1 MGSESESD
9 DGSSSDGSGESEA
22 DEVSEKSRTS
32 EVSAPAA
39 KYSASQKLAGDM
51 FLSGNSTKAEADEV
65 SEKPETSK
73 AAAAADVEVAVSE
86 QPEASDKESE
96 ASDEEAEDSDEESE
110 DSDEESEDSD
120 SDSDDSD
127 DKDATSGGAKQAA
140 CLYSGVQDVKWA
152 HVSHPKSHL
161 FTYGMSGPAVGTYS
175 PKPIVKKTKTHN
187 FGKSKTTRTKHK
199 CYGLNRHT
207 PGPGS
212 YGTPFSSFKSAGRSA
227 GWGKSTTSRFGTPK
241 CYGMSVRKPLRNR
254 RMVKPTHS
262 YMAPT
267 KLTMIRHNSLH
278 GNNAPVTQRRRAA
291 AKPELANKRSARKP
305 AKRLPKKIKAKRAPA
320 VVKTKKTRKLK
331 TLKKRKPTP
340 ESRKQSA
347 LERVEEESESED
359 VESDEESEEAEAE
372 EESDAEESE
381 EESKKADEASDEE
394 SEEESEEEAEESDEE
409 SEESSDDSG
418 SGSDCDD
425 MSDMD
430 SILALIAS
438 HGL

>member
-1 MGSESESD
+1 MG
-9 DGSSSDGSGESEA
+9 
-22 DEVSEKSRTS
+22 
-32 EVSAPAA
+32 
-39 KYSASQKLAGDM
+39 
-51 FLSGNSTKAEADEV
+51 
-65 SEKPETSK
+65 
-73 AAAAADVEVAVSE
+73 
-86 QPEASDKESE
+86 
-96 ASDEEAEDSDEESE
+96 
-110 DSDEESEDSD
+110 
-120 SDSDDSD
+120 
-127 DKDATSGGAKQAA
+127 
-140 CLYSGVQDVKWA
+140 
-152 HVSHPKSHL
+152 
-161 FTYGMSGPAVGTYS
+161 
-175 PKPIVKKTKTHN
+175 KTKTHN

-212 YGTPFSSFKSAGRSA
+212 YGTPFSSFKSTGHSA

-331 TLKKRKPTP
+331 TLKKRKPTVNVVT
-340 ESRKQSA
+340 RKQSA
-347 LERVEEESESED
+347 LERVEEESHETLEEEEDSESED
-359 VESDEESEEAEAE
+359 AESDEESEE
-372 EESDAEESE
+372 
-381 EESKKADEASDEE
+381 DEA
-394 SEEESEEEAEESDEE
+394 EEESEEEAEESDEE

-425 MSDMD
+425 M
-430 SILALIAS
+430 ILTPRAS
-438 HGL
+438 SSGARLCKGGQQQIPLSAG

>member
-1 MGSESESD
+1 MG
-9 DGSSSDGSGESEA
+9 
-22 DEVSEKSRTS
+22 
-32 EVSAPAA
+32 
-39 KYSASQKLAGDM
+39 
-51 FLSGNSTKAEADEV
+51 
-65 SEKPETSK
+65 
-73 AAAAADVEVAVSE
+73 
-86 QPEASDKESE
+86 
-96 ASDEEAEDSDEESE
+96 
-110 DSDEESEDSD
+110 
-120 SDSDDSD
+120 
-127 DKDATSGGAKQAA
+127 
-140 CLYSGVQDVKWA
+140 
-152 HVSHPKSHL
+152 
-161 FTYGMSGPAVGTYS
+161 
-175 PKPIVKKTKTHN
+175 KTKTHN

-212 YGTPFSSFKSAGRSA
+212 YGTPFSSFKSTGHSA

-331 TLKKRKPTP
+331 TLKKRKPTVNVVT
-340 ESRKQSA
+340 RKQSA
-347 LERVEEESESED
+347 LERVEEESHETLEEEEDSESED
-359 VESDEESEEAEAE
+359 AEAE

-394 SEEESEEEAEESDEE
+394 SEEE
-409 SEESSDDSG
+409 
-418 SGSDCDD
+418 
-425 MSDMD
+425 
-430 SILALIAS
+430 
-438 HGL
+438 

>member
-1 MGSESESD
+1 MG
-9 DGSSSDGSGESEA
+9 
-22 DEVSEKSRTS
+22 
-32 EVSAPAA
+32 
-39 KYSASQKLAGDM
+39 
-51 FLSGNSTKAEADEV
+51 
-65 SEKPETSK
+65 
-73 AAAAADVEVAVSE
+73 
-86 QPEASDKESE
+86 
-96 ASDEEAEDSDEESE
+96 
-110 DSDEESEDSD
+110 
-120 SDSDDSD
+120 
-127 DKDATSGGAKQAA
+127 
-140 CLYSGVQDVKWA
+140 
-152 HVSHPKSHL
+152 
-161 FTYGMSGPAVGTYS
+161 
-175 PKPIVKKTKTHN
+175 KTKTHN

-212 YGTPFSSFKSAGRSA
+212 YGTPFSSFKSTGHSA

-278 GNNAPVTQRRRAA
+278 GNNAPVPQRRRAA

-331 TLKKRKPTP
+331 TLKKRKPTVNVVT
-340 ESRKQSA
+340 RKQSA
-347 LERVEEESESED
+347 LERAEEESHETLEEEEDSES
-359 VESDEESEEAEAE
+359 EAE

-381 EESKKADEASDEE
+381 EEKADEASDEE

-438 HGL
+438 

>member
-1 MGSESESD
+1 MG
-9 DGSSSDGSGESEA
+9 
-22 DEVSEKSRTS
+22 KSRTS

-39 KYSASQKLAGDM
+39 KSSASQKSAGDM
-51 FLSGNSTKAEADEV
+51 FLSGNSTKSESEADEV

-96 ASDEEAEDSDEESE
+96 ASDEEAEDSYEESE

-227 GWGKSTTSRFGTPK
+227 GCGKSTTSRFGTPK

-278 GNNAPVTQRRRAA
+278 GNKAPVTQRRRAA

-331 TLKKRKPTP
+331 TLKKRKPTVTP

-347 LERVEEESESED
+347 LERVEEESES
-359 VESDEESEEAEAE
+359 
-372 EESDAEESE
+372 
-381 EESKKADEASDEE
+381 
-394 SEEESEEEAEESDEE
+394 
-409 SEESSDDSG
+409 
-418 SGSDCDD
+418 
-425 MSDMD
+425 
-430 SILALIAS
+430 
-438 HGL
+438 

>member
-1 MGSESESD
+1 M
-9 DGSSSDGSGESEA
+9 GESE
-22 DEVSEKSRTS
+22 D
-32 EVSAPAA
+32 
-39 KYSASQKLAGDM
+39 
-51 FLSGNSTKAEADEV
+51 
-65 SEKPETSK
+65 
-73 AAAAADVEVAVSE
+73 
-86 QPEASDKESE
+86 
-96 ASDEEAEDSDEESE
+96 SDEESEGSDEESE
-110 DSDEESEDSD
+110 DSDE
-120 SDSDDSD
+120 DSDDSD

-254 RMVKPTHS
+254 RMVKHTHS

-278 GNNAPVTQRRRAA
+278 GNNAPVPQRRRAA

-331 TLKKRKPTP
+331 TLKKRKPTVNVVT
-340 ESRKQSA
+340 RKQSA
-347 LERVEEESESED
+347 LERAEEESHETLEEEEDSES
-359 VESDEESEEAEAE
+359 EAE
-372 EESDAEESE
+372 EESDA
-381 EESKKADEASDEE
+381 
-394 SEEESEEEAEESDEE
+394 EESEEEAEESDEE

>member
-1 MGSESESD
+1 MG
-9 DGSSSDGSGESEA
+9 
-22 DEVSEKSRTS
+22 
-32 EVSAPAA
+32 
-39 KYSASQKLAGDM
+39 
-51 FLSGNSTKAEADEV
+51 
-65 SEKPETSK
+65 
-73 AAAAADVEVAVSE
+73 
-86 QPEASDKESE
+86 
-96 ASDEEAEDSDEESE
+96 
-110 DSDEESEDSD
+110 
-120 SDSDDSD
+120 
-127 DKDATSGGAKQAA
+127 
-140 CLYSGVQDVKWA
+140 
-152 HVSHPKSHL
+152 
-161 FTYGMSGPAVGTYS
+161 
-175 PKPIVKKTKTHN
+175 KTKTHN

-305 AKRLPKKIKAKRAPA
+305 VKRLPKKIKAKRAPA

-331 TLKKRKPTP
+331 TLKKRKPTV
-340 ESRKQSA
+340 RKQSA

-359 VESDEESEEAEAE
+359 AESDEESEEAEAE

>member
-1 MGSESESD
+1 M
-9 DGSSSDGSGESEA
+9 GES
-22 DEVSEKSRTS
+22 
-32 EVSAPAA
+32 
-39 KYSASQKLAGDM
+39 
-51 FLSGNSTKAEADEV
+51 
-65 SEKPETSK
+65 
-73 AAAAADVEVAVSE
+73 
-86 QPEASDKESE
+86 
-96 ASDEEAEDSDEESE
+96 EDSDEESE
-110 DSDEESEDSD
+110 GSDEESEDSD

-212 YGTPFSSFKSAGRSA
+212 YGTPFSSFKSAGHSA

-331 TLKKRKPTP
+331 TLKKRKPTVTPP

-347 LERVEEESESED
+347 LERVEEESETLE
-359 VESDEESEEAEAE
+359 EAE
-372 EESDAEESE
+372 EESDAEESD
-381 EESKKADEASDEE
+381 EESKKASDEE
-394 SEEESEEEAEESDEE
+394 SEEESEEEAEES
-409 SEESSDDSG
+409 
-418 SGSDCDD
+418 
-425 MSDMD
+425 
-430 SILALIAS
+430 
-438 HGL
+438 